1 MTDIRMRPLL
11 EWEVKCSNRDL
22 FDRLEAA
29 LLESNSLH
37 GKVFPDS
44 AILKVPASEV
54 HLWSPQLQVSVSD
67 GADDTCT
74 VHGLIGPRPSVWSL
88 FIASYVFWTFLGMM
102 GGIFGFSQLS
112 LGQPTS
118 AFWSLP
124 VSVAAI
130 ALTYAIGRFGRRIG
144 RPQSIQLRNF
154 LENVFPSP

>member
-11 EWEVKCSNRDL
+11 EWEVECSYEDIFKRIQG
-22 FDRLEAA
+22 A
-29 LLESNSLH
+29 LNDSNSVH

-44 AILKVPASEV
+44 AVLKVATEDV

-67 GADDTCT
+67 RGDEKCT

-88 FIASYVFWTFLGMM
+88 FIASYVFWTFLGTM
-102 GGIFGFSQLS
+102 GGIFGFSQMS

-124 VSVAAI
+124 ISALAVF
-130 ALTYAIGRFGRRIG
+130 LTYAIGRFGRRIG
-144 RPQSIQLRNF
+144 RPQSIELKEF
-154 LENVFPSP
+154 LERCLPS